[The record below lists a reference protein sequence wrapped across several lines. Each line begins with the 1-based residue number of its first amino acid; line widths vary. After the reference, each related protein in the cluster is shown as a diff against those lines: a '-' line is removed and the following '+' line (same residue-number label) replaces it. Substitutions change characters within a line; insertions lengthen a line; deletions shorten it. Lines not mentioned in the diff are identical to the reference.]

1 MQKAHCL
8 AKREKKS
15 QVKCADVNN
24 FTNHRTHRM
33 DSVRRE
39 SGLSRRGW
47 RGWEGFFRFSP
58 HSKGRLSKLCSPS
71 KQKAQTLWASVF
83 LSYTIS
89 LFLCS
94 LTFSTA
100 ACSRFLIHLLWRCS
114 CSGSVGKHLLGRGC
128 FHKPWRQAC
137 LYTAFGVAELS
148 QWLRALYANGQ
159 GWEEK
164 GLSHTLATSPTFPA
178 QAALSGQS
186 AAISQIN
193 SRRLIGMGNKC

>member
-58 HSKGRLSKLCSPS
+58 HSKGSLSKLCSPS

-83 LSYTIS
+83 LSHTLTHS
-89 LFLCS
+89 LFIALFS
-94 LTFSTA
+94 LSFSTA
-100 ACSRFLIHLLWRCS
+100 ACSRFLTHLLLRCS
-114 CSGSVGKHLLGRGC
+114 CSSLVGENLLRRRC
-128 FHKPWRQAC
+128 CHKQCCQVCR
-137 LYTAFGVAELS
+137 YTAFGVAELS
-148 QWLRALYANGQ
+148 HWLRALYSDGQ

-164 GLSHTLATSPTFPA
+164 
-178 QAALSGQS
+178 
-186 AAISQIN
+186 
-193 SRRLIGMGNKC
+193 